1 MAARIPD
8 VAAAIA
14 IASLILVVTP
24 EMVSSGFIP
33 RFKLSPKANK
43 QIRDIF
49 KDHAADLAG
58 LAADAIP
65 SKGEGEGSSS
75 APSQAPATT
84 GGTYLI
90 PAGVGPP
97 PQYVYGA
104 FDISSQFVW
113 VPCEECVSPYSCPS
127 DKTGV
132 YKTLP
137 RELYSCGEQRCRTI
151 VGQPDC
157 GAPYNGP
164 CKYTCRYG
172 GAGGTE
178 TEGHLG
184 LQPFTLGDNTMPVN
198 MIFGCGL
205 EPETNFGVI
214 GLNRGRLSLISQL
227 QLGRF
232 SYYCA
237 PEYDDTAAG
246 NASFILFGEYAVPQT
261 SNPRYTQFWSYENGA
276 YSYLYLVGLSGTRV
290 GSNNLNML
298 AAGSG
303 GRDPLVAYLSTSVPV
318 TFLEKNAYDLL
329 RRELVS
335 TVGPTPW
342 TALRSALTCATRAS
356 TWPRPSSPPWR
367 SCSGT
372 ARSWSCSRG
381 TTSTRTRLYRAG
393 VPDDTADGGGRRAVA
408 PRQPDPD
415 GHAHD
420 VLRHPDPGPRGAV
433 VRVVRPAVQVV
444 QPGVLGF
451 GCRVAADHLDGCG
464 DRLFR
469 VVCRGVH
476 VRVNCLCCATD
487 GLRYVL
493 LELSKKKL
501 RNFFI
506 IKLSNVSI
514 A

>member
-1 MAARIPD
+1 MADRIPA

-24 EMVSSGFIP
+24 EMVSSVFIP

-75 APSQAPATT
+75 DPSQAPATT

-90 PAGVGPP
+90 TVGVGTP

-232 SYYCA
+232 SYYFA

-276 YSYLYLVGLSGTRV
+276 YSYLYLVGLSGMRV

-298 AAGSG
+298 GAGSG

-335 TVGPTPW
+335 TVGSDTVDG
-342 TALRSALTCATRAS
+342 SALGLDLCYTSQYLAKAKFPAMALVFWDGAVMELQPRNYLYQDTATGLECLTILPTAVAGGLSLLGSLIQTGTHMMYYDIQIQGRGSLWFESFDQPSKSSNRAS
-356 TWPRPSSPPWR
+356 SASAAALPRIISTAAAIA
-367 SCSGT
+367 CSV
-372 ARSWSCSRG
+372 WS
-381 TTSTRTRLYRAG
+381 
-393 VPDDTADGGGRRAVA
+393 VVA
-408 PRQPDPD
+408 CMF
-415 GHAHD
+415 
-420 VLRHPDPGPRGAV
+420 V
-433 VRVVRPAVQVV
+433 
-444 QPGVLGF
+444 
-451 GCRVAADHLDGCG
+451 
-464 DRLFR
+464 
-469 VVCRGVH
+469 
-476 VRVNCLCCATD
+476 
-487 GLRYVL
+487 
-493 LELSKKKL
+493 
-501 RNFFI
+501 
-506 IKLSNVSI
+506 
-514 A
+514 